1 MQLFVY
7 STLNTPAR
15 QLLLQHLPPDIT
27 PSFRQDLPADQQQ
40 AAFQQ
45 AEVVLGNPPVEWFA
59 AGVPANLRFW
69 QIDSAGI
76 DRYQELRVAFPVANV
91 GDFFAWPCAET
102 IVAGILG
109 WYRALP
115 ALAVLQSQRQWVGAA
130 IRSRVGLLRDKQVII
145 LGSGAI
151 GQAVAEQLAG
161 FRCRVQFLARTDARA
176 QLHTRAALLAA
187 LPATDLV
194 VNCLPGSADQFFSAA
209 MVQALPAHALY
220 ASVGRG
226 NTTDEAALLAALQ
239 AGHLAGAVLDVTAQ
253 EPLPADHP
261 LWRLPNVLLTQ
272 HSGGGQPREDEGKVE
287 ILLDNL
293 HRLRHQQPLQ
303 NLVDL
308 ARGY

>member
-7 STLNTPAR
+7 STLTDSAR
-15 QLLLQHLPPDIT
+15 QLLLQQLPAGVQPT
-27 PSFRQDLPADQQQ
+27 FRQDLPETQQQ
-40 AAFQQ
+40 AQFQR
-45 AEVVLGNPPVEWFA
+45 ADLLLGNPPMEWFA
-59 AGVPANLRFW
+59 AGLPALQFW

-76 DRYQELRVAFPVANV
+76 DRYQDLQVTFPVANV
-91 GDFFAWPCAET
+91 GDYFAWPCAET

-109 WYRALP
+109 WYRAIP
-115 ALAVLQSQRQWVGAA
+115 ELAVLQSRQQWVGAP
-130 IRSRVGLLRDKQVII
+130 IRSRVGLLRNKQVVI
-145 LGSGAI
+145 LGNGAI

-161 FRCRVQFLARTDARA
+161 FRCHVRFLARTDARA
-176 QLHTRAALLAA
+176 QLHSREDLLAA

-194 VNCLPGSADQFFSAA
+194 INCLPGSADQFFSAE
-209 MVQALPAHALY
+209 MVQALPPHAVY
-220 ASVGRG
+220 ASIGRG

-239 AGHLAGAVLDVTAQ
+239 TGRLAGAVLDVTAQ

-287 ILLDNL
+287 ILLHNL
-293 HRLRHQQPLQ
+293 RRLHQQHPPE
-303 NLVDL
+303 NLVQL

>member
-7 STLNTPAR
+7 ATLNDPAR
-15 QLLLQHLPPDIT
+15 QLLREQLPTDIQPT
-27 PSFRQDLPADQQQ
+27 FRQDLPENQQQ

-45 AEVVLGNPPVEWFA
+45 ADVVLGNPPPEWFA
-59 AGVPANLRFW
+59 AGAPALQFW

-76 DRYQELRVAFPVANV
+76 DRYKELRVEFPVANV
-91 GDFFAWPCAET
+91 GDYFAWPCAET

-109 WYRALP
+109 WYRAIP
-115 ALAVLQSQRQWVGAA
+115 ELAVLQSRQQWVGAP
-130 IRSRVGLLRDKQVII
+130 IRSRVGLLRDKRVVI

-151 GQAVAEQLAG
+151 GQAVAEQLTG
-161 FRCRVQFLARTDARA
+161 FRCHVQFLARTDSRA
-176 QLHTRAALLAA
+176 QLHSREDLLTA
-187 LPATDLV
+187 LPTTDLV
-194 VNCLPGSADQFFSAA
+194 VNCLPGSADQFFSAD

-220 ASVGRG
+220 ASIGRG

-239 AGHLAGAVLDVTAQ
+239 AGQLAGAVLDVTAQ
-253 EPLPADHP
+253 EPLPADNP

-287 ILLDNL
+287 ILLNNL
-293 HRLRHQQPLQ
+293 HRLRNKQPLQ
-303 NLVDL
+303 NPVQL